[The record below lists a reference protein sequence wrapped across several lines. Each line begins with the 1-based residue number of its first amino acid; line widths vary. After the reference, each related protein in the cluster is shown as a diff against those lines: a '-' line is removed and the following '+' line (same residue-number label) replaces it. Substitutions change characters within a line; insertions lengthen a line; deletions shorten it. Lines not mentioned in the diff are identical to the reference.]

1 MPRLIIYFNSAMDTR
16 PVLFLDSGIGGIPY
30 CRHFLTRNPAERVVY
45 LADRLHFPYGRRDR
59 NELTGILIALVENV
73 IAGWNP
79 KIAVLACNTAT
90 VSALAALRE
99 YFPGL
104 PFVGTVPALK
114 PAALASKT
122 GKVGVLGTER
132 TIEDSYIR
140 DLAVQNGIDNLRGIA
155 APALVELVEHRLDS
169 VTEAEKL
176 EMARRYLQPFRDAGV
191 DALVLGC
198 THFLFLLDEFRREA
212 QPDIAV
218 FESLEGIT
226 RRVETLLG
234 DIERDAPHGP
244 SDGAARQAAEPGRNR
259 LLLTGTAVPEDSW
272 RQWSRRLD
280 FAISLLGEPCGA

>member
-1 MPRLIIYFNSAMDTR
+1 MDTR

-30 CRHFLTRNPAERVVY
+30 CRYFLGRNPGERVVY
-45 LADRLHFPYGRRDR
+45 LADRQHFPYGRRDR
-59 NELTGILIALVENV
+59 NELTAILTALVEKV
-73 IAGWNP
+73 IAAWNP

-140 DLAVQNGIDNLRGIA
+140 VLAAQNGIDDLRGIA
-155 APALVELVEHRLDS
+155 APALVEFVEHRLDAAG
-169 VTEAEKL
+169 EDEKL
-176 EMARRYLQPFRDAGV
+176 EMARQYLRPFRDAGV

-212 QPDIAV
+212 RPDIAV
-218 FESLEGIT
+218 FESIDGIT
-226 RRVETLLG
+226 RRIETLLG
-234 DIERDAPHGP
+234 DIDRDASCAASG
-244 SDGAARQAAEPGRNR
+244 GAAQQAAEQGRSR
-259 LLLTGTAVPEDSW
+259 LLLTGSAVPEDSW
-272 RQWSRRLD
+272 RQWACRLD
-280 FAISLLGEPCGA
+280 FDLSPLEAACGV